1 MKPITIIIIPLII
14 LLLCMAAV
22 LFKKDRISFQ
32 TFFVWFLIWLA
43 TAFVFI
49 FPDVIN
55 IFSDFLGFN
64 NRMLFV
70 FTVTIV
76 VLLVMAFMNFA
87 KNKQNELTLI
97 KLIQH
102 VSLLA
107 SSLEEQKE
115 KDTDENRHH
124 HRRVQ

>member
-1 MKPITIIIIPLII
+1 MRPITIAILPLTIC
-14 LLLCMAAV
+14 LLLIAVV
-22 LFKKDRISFQ
+22 LFKKNKISFQ
-32 TFFVWFLIWLA
+32 TFVFWELIWIV
-43 TAFVFI
+43 TGVVFV

-55 IFSDFLGFN
+55 SFSRFLGFN

-70 FTVTIV
+70 FTVAIV
-76 VLLVMAFMNFA
+76 VLLILSFVNFT

-107 SSLEEQKE
+107 SAIEDKKE
-115 KDTDENRHH
+115 TPPDEDSRH
-124 HRRVQ
+124 HRRL

>member
-1 MKPITIIIIPLII
+1 MRPITILIVPLTIC
-14 LLLCMAAV
+14 LLLMAVV
-22 LFKKDRISFQ
+22 LFKKNKISFQ
-32 TFFVWFLIWLA
+32 TFLFWELIWIV
-43 TAFVFI
+43 TGVIFVF
-49 FPDVIN
+49 PDTIN
-55 IFSDFLGFN
+55 VFSRFLGFN

-70 FTVTIV
+70 FTIAIM
-76 VLLVMAFMNFA
+76 VLLIMAFVNFT

-107 SSLEEQKE
+107 SAIEDKKE
-115 KDTDENRHH
+115 TEPDEDSHH